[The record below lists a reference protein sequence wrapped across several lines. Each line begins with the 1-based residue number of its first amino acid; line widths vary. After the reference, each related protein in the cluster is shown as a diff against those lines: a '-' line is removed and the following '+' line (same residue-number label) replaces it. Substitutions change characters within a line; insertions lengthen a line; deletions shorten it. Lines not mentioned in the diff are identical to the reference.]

1 MALDKINQLVASIE
15 EILAQDVDS
24 TVSSLTLKTIQT
36 ITTKESL
43 VAILETYDE
52 QAYNLL
58 AESLVSCYQFVGRQT
73 AAHIAGYD
81 AAAQ

>member
-1 MALDKINQLVASIE
+1 MSFPQFGMALDKINQLVASIE

-52 QAYNLL
+52 QAYTLL
-58 AESLVSCYQFVGRQT
+58 A
-73 AAHIAGYD
+73 
-81 AAAQ
+81 